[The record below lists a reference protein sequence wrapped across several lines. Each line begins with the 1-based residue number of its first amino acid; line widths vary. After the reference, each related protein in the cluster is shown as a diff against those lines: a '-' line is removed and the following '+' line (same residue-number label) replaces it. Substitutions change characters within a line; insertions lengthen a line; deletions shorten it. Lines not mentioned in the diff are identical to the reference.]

1 MSTFEDGLINV
12 RNQLAQR
19 RSGIATNIVNAPRVS
34 NSELQQL
41 NKLGVCQQIIDIK
54 TTGALD
60 DTLAFESDTAEKFY
74 LDRLDVLVRE
84 ACRYM
89 LGYGRAVVLVAQP
102 GVDLT
107 KPRRGRVNPDKVRLV
122 VFPGSDVTAS
132 DPVDDL
138 FDERFDLPTTYR
150 VRHQVIHWS
159 HLVDFRYVEP
169 PSSEAQVYNF
179 GGISELELIRNEIV
193 NDQIVQRAGS
203 AIIEKNS
210 TVFHKI
216 KGFKEALAA
225 NRDRDLIRYYSALAD
240 LRSIYG
246 DGIIDS
252 EDDVVSVSQTLSDVA
267 DVSRLTLQRLAMVT
281 GIPVPMLVGQAVE
294 GLNSA
299 GTQEQNTLQRTF
311 NRTKSFLIDP
321 INELLAILG
330 QPPAE
335 FPKTKEGTPAQQ
347 IEYEGKVIDNAGKLF
362 NMGEDH
368 RRYLVD
374 KTILQEE
381 DLDAEFPG
389 FDDGKKTTET

>member
-1 MSTFEDGLINV
+1 MSAFSDGLINV

-34 NSELQQL
+34 ISELKQQL

-102 GVDLT
+102 GVDLS
-107 KPRRGRVNPDKVRLV
+107 KPRQGRVNPDRVRLV

-138 FDERFDLPTTYR
+138 FDERFDLPKTYR
-150 VRHQVIHWS
+150 VRNQVIHWS

-193 NDQIVQRAGS
+193 NDQIIQRAGS
-203 AIIEKNS
+203 AIIENS
-210 TVFHKI
+210 TVFQAKSKVQGGPGVARLGLI
-216 KGFKEALAA
+216 K
-225 NRDRDLIRYYSALAD
+225 YYSA
-240 LRSIYG
+240 
-246 DGIIDS
+246 
-252 EDDVVSVSQTLSDVA
+252 
-267 DVSRLTLQRLAMVT
+267 
-281 GIPVPMLVGQAVE
+281 
-294 GLNSA
+294 
-299 GTQEQNTLQRTF
+299 
-311 NRTKSFLIDP
+311 
-321 INELLAILG
+321 
-330 QPPAE
+330 
-335 FPKTKEGTPAQQ
+335 
-347 IEYEGKVIDNAGKLF
+347 
-362 NMGEDH
+362 
-368 RRYLVD
+368 
-374 KTILQEE
+374 
-381 DLDAEFPG
+381 
-389 FDDGKKTTET
+389 

>member
-1 MSTFEDGLINV
+1 MSAFEDGLINV

-102 GVDLT
+102 GIDLS
-107 KPRRGRVNPDKVRLV
+107 KPRQGRVNPDRARLV

-132 DPVDDL
+132 DPVNDL

-159 HLVDFRYVEP
+159 HLVDFRYVLP
-169 PSSEAQVYNF
+169 PSDQAQVYNF

-368 RRYLVD
+368 RRYLVA
-374 KTILQEE
+374 KAILQEE

>member
-1 MSTFEDGLINV
+1 MSAFNDGLINV

-60 DTLAFESDTAEKFY
+60 DTLAFESDTAEQFY
-74 LDRLDVLVRE
+74 SDRLDVLVRE

-102 GVDLT
+102 GIDLS
-107 KPRRGRVNPDKVRLV
+107 KPRQGRVNPDRARLV

-132 DPVDDL
+132 DPVNDL

-159 HLVDFRYVEP
+159 HLVDFRYVLP
-169 PSSEAQVYNF
+169 PSDQAQVYNF

-347 IEYEGKVIDNAGKLF
+347 IEYEGRVLDNAGKLF

-374 KTILQEE
+374 KAILQEE

-389 FDDGKKTTET
+389 FDDGETTET

>member
-1 MSTFEDGLINV
+1 MSAFEDGLINV

-34 NSELQQL
+34 ISELQQL

-102 GVDLT
+102 GIDLS
-107 KPRRGRVNPDKVRLV
+107 KPRQGRVNPDRARLV

-132 DPVDDL
+132 DPVNDL

-159 HLVDFRYVEP
+159 HLVDFRYVLP
-169 PSSEAQVYNF
+169 PSDQAQVYNF

-225 NRDRDLIRYYSALAD
+225 NRDRDLIKYYSALAD

-347 IEYEGKVIDNAGKLF
+347 IEYEGRVLDNAGKLF

-389 FDDGKKTTET
+389 FDDGETTET